1 MSKMPF
7 PSSPGLLYRNE
18 VKCLAFDVEM
28 VFHAHAIKSHF
39 HKEGC
44 TKWVFLE
51 LGSGLLMCELL
62 YQYLFDKNLGTL

>member
-1 MSKMPF
+1 MPF

-44 TKWVFLE
+44 TLRLILK
-51 LGSGLLMCELL
+51 SGCFWNSEVA
-62 YQYLFDKNLGTL
+62 Y